1 MTTVYKIPNES
12 GISNDFIFFNPFGDP
27 MYNDVQLFSPQ
38 QSAAKTRLFSNP
50 EKQYADAA

>member
-1 MTTVYKIPNES
+1 VYKIPNES